1 MDRSTA
7 LAVLPR
13 EAAESMT
20 VPSTPLTL
28 EAIYDNHIDFVWR
41 TLARLGVAHDRMDDA
56 AQDVFVVVHR
66 KLSEFEHRSSVKTW
80 LFRIVQRVAHD
91 HRRARRRKDRG
102 LGREMAEDPEE
113 LSDEA
118 SGGPLQHVEQAD
130 AIRLLERLV
139 SELDRDKREVFMLSE
154 LEQMT
159 APEISETLGIPVAK
173 VYCRL
178 RTARE
183 QFEAAL
189 ARMRSLQSGGLH
201 GTE

>member
-1 MDRSTA
+1 MDRSMA
-7 LAVLPR
+7 LVVLPR
-13 EAAESMT
+13 EAADSIM
-20 VPSTPLTL
+20 VSSTPPTL
-28 EAIYDNHIDFVWR
+28 KAIYENHIDFVWR

-66 KLSEFEHRSSVKTW
+66 KLSEFENRSSIRTW
-80 LFRIVQRVAHD
+80 LFRIAQRVAHD
-91 HRRARRRKDRG
+91 YRRARRRKERV
-102 LGREMAEDPEE
+102 LGREKPEDPEQ
-113 LSDEA
+113 LPDEA
-118 SGGPLQHVEQAD
+118 SGGPLQHVERVD
-130 AIRLLERLV
+130 AIRLLEQLV

-173 VYCRL
+173 VYSRL

-189 ARMRSLQSGGLH
+189 ARMRSLRSGGLH
-201 GTE
+201 GTK